1 MQKMERKITQDVL
14 TDSEIIIAEYNSL
27 KKHPES
33 LWLAKFHNDEQDR
46 DFAFLTNAIDLSSLE
61 VANLYKIWRQF

>member
-33 LWLAKFHNDEQDR
+33 L
-46 DFAFLTNAIDLSSLE
+46 
-61 VANLYKIWRQF
+61 